1 MHQLKRLLWVLL
13 LLPVV
18 SFAEVR
24 IAVIDQERVFFAS
37 AAAQEITAQLQQE
50 FQSEEQQLRRFE
62 QDIVSLRNRAETEGA
77 LMTSD
82 ELASI
87 ERQVNRLLQERQNLL
102 QQLQSVQ
109 QDRRIQ
115 FIQNYEGTLTQIL
128 EAIVESRNI
137 DLLISADEV
146 LFANPDLDITEEA
159 LRRFNAWYAEQ

>member
-1 MHQLKRLLWVLL
+1 VK
-13 LLPVV
+13 
-18 SFAEVR
+18 
-24 IAVIDQERVFFAS
+24 
-37 AAAQEITAQLQQE
+37 
-50 FQSEEQQLRRFE
+50 
-62 QDIVSLRNRAETEGA
+62 
-77 LMTSD
+77 
-82 ELASI
+82 
-87 ERQVNRLLQERQNLL
+87 
-102 QQLQSVQ
+102 